1 MLKSPL
7 RSTQSSLSVR
17 VISLRLCHADPDSVI
32 SWHLPVMLGQHL
44 SQLPSLPARQ
54 SARCSAPHLVAVA
67 PSHVWKLG
75 QAWHSLLRTYLVSA
89 HLVAAAPSQ
98 VEPSGQSLH
107 LLSEMYSVAAHSVR
121 TSLPWSSF
129 PFFSVSPPGREK
141 VSVPASPYE

>member
-1 MLKSPL
+1 MHTL
-7 RSTQSSLSVR
+7 SLTYWVWA
-17 VISLRLCHADPDSVI
+17 HA
-32 SWHLPVMLGQHL
+32 
-44 SQLPSLPARQ
+44 
-54 SARCSAPHLVAVA
+54 VAV
-67 PSHVWKLG
+67 V
-75 QAWHSLLRTYLVSA
+75 
-89 HLVAAAPSQ
+89 PSQ